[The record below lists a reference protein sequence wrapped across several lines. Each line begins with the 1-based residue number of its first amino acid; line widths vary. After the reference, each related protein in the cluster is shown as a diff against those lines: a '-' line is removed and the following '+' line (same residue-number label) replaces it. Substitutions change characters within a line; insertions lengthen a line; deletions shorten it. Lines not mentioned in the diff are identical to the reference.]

1 MFLVEE
7 INVNVTDIDGK
18 EYIELDT
25 VEVKGSKYVYL
36 VSTNDDKDFL
46 INKIVLDN
54 GKEYYESLESNEEF
68 QIVLLNFIKKNKS
81 VINEL

>member
-1 MFLVEE
+1 MEE
-7 INVNVTDIDGK
+7 INVNVTDIDCK

>member
-1 MFLVEE
+1 MEE
-7 INVNVTDIDGK
+7 INVNVTDTDGK

>member
-1 MFLVEE
+1 MEE

-25 VEVKGSKYVYL
+25 IEVNGSKYVYL

-46 INKIVLDN
+46 INKIVVDN
-54 GKEYYESLESNEEF
+54 GKEYYEGLESNEEF
-68 QIVLLNFIKKNKS
+68 QIVLLNFIKKNKN

>member
-1 MFLVEE
+1 MEE

-81 VINEL
+81 VIDEL

>member
-1 MFLVEE
+1 MEE

-25 VEVKGSKYVYL
+25 AEVKGSKYVYL

>member
-1 MFLVEE
+1 MEE
-7 INVNVTDIDGK
+7 INVNVTNIDGK

>member
-1 MFLVEE
+1 MEE

-54 GKEYYESLESNEEF
+54 GKEYYESLESNE
-68 QIVLLNFIKKNKS
+68 
-81 VINEL
+81 

>member
-1 MFLVEE
+1 MEE

-25 VEVKGSKYVYL
+25 VEVNDSKYVYL
-36 VSTNDDKDFL
+36 VSTNGDKDFL

-54 GKEYYESLESNEEF
+54 GKEYYEGLESNEEF

>member
-1 MFLVEE
+1 MEE

>member
-1 MFLVEE
+1 VEE

-46 INKIVLDN
+46 INKIVLNN

>member
-1 MFLVEE
+1 MEE

-36 VSTNDDKDFL
+36 VSTNDDKNFL

-81 VINEL
+81 VINES

>member
-1 MFLVEE
+1 MEE

-25 VEVKGSKYVYL
+25 VEDKGSKYVYL

-54 GKEYYESLESNEEF
+54 GKEYYESIESNEEF

>member
-1 MFLVEE
+1 MEE

-18 EYIELDT
+18 KYIELDT
-25 VEVKGSKYVYL
+25 VEVNNNKYVYL

-46 INKIVLDN
+46 INKIVVDN
-54 GKEYYESLESNEEF
+54 GKEYYEGLESNEEF

-81 VINEL
+81 VISEL

>member
-1 MFLVEE
+1 MEE

-46 INKIVLDN
+46 INKIVLAN

>member
-1 MFLVEE
+1 MEE

-25 VEVKGSKYVYL
+25 VEVNGSKYVYL
-36 VSTNDDKDFL
+36 VSTNDDKAFL
-46 INKIVLDN
+46 INKIVVDN
-54 GKEYYESLESNEEF
+54 GKEYYEGLESNEEF
-68 QIVLLNFIKKNKS
+68 QIVLLNFIKKNKN

>member
-1 MFLVEE
+1 MEE

-25 VEVKGSKYVYL
+25 VEVNNSKYVYL

-46 INKIVLDN
+46 INKIVIDN
-54 GKEYYESLESNEEF
+54 GKEYYEGLESNEEF

>member
-1 MFLVEE
+1 MEE

-68 QIVLLNFIKKNKS
+68 QIVLLNFIKRTK
-81 VINEL
+81 VL

>member
-1 MFLVEE
+1 MEE

-25 VEVKGSKYVYL
+25 VEVNNNKYIYL

-46 INKIVLDN
+46 INKIVIDN
-54 GKEYYESLESNEEF
+54 EKEYYEGLESNEEF

-81 VINEL
+81 IINEL

>member
-1 MFLVEE
+1 MEE

-25 VEVKGSKYVYL
+25 VEVNGSKYVYL

>member
-1 MFLVEE
+1 MEE

-54 GKEYYESLESNEEF
+54 EKEYYESLESNEEF

>member
-1 MFLVEE
+1 MEE

-25 VEVKGSKYVYL
+25 VEVKDSKYVYL

-54 GKEYYESLESNEEF
+54 GKEYYESLENNEEF

>member
-1 MFLVEE
+1 MEE

-25 VEVKGSKYVYL
+25 IEVKGSKYVYL

-46 INKIVLDN
+46 INKMVLDN

>member
-1 MFLVEE
+1 MEE

-81 VINEL
+81 VFNEL

>member
-1 MFLVEE
+1 MEE

-25 VEVKGSKYVYL
+25 VEVKDSKYVYL
-36 VSTNDDKDFL
+36 VSTNDEKDFL

>member
-1 MFLVEE
+1 MEE

-25 VEVKGSKYVYL
+25 VEVKGSNYVYL

>member
-1 MFLVEE
+1 MDE

>member
-1 MFLVEE
+1 MEE

-46 INKIVLDN
+46 INKTVLDN

-68 QIVLLNFIKKNKS
+68 QIALLNFIKKNKS

>member
-1 MFLVEE
+1 MEE

-18 EYIELDT
+18 EYIDLDT

>member
-1 MFLVEE
+1 MEE

-68 QIVLLNFIKKNKS
+68 QIVLLNFIK
-81 VINEL
+81 

>member
-1 MFLVEE
+1 MEE

-25 VEVKGSKYVYL
+25 VEVKDSKYVYL

-81 VINEL
+81 IINEL

>member
-1 MFLVEE
+1 MEE
-7 INVNVTDIDGK
+7 INVNVNVTDIDGK

>member
-1 MFLVEE
+1 MEE

-36 VSTNDDKDFL
+36 VSTNDDKYFL

>member
-1 MFLVEE
+1 MEE

-25 VEVKGSKYVYL
+25 VEVNNNKYIYL

-46 INKIVLDN
+46 INKIVIDN
-54 GKEYYESLESNEEF
+54 GKEYYEGLESNEEF

-81 VINEL
+81 IINEL

>member
-1 MFLVEE
+1 MEE

-25 VEVKGSKYVYL
+25 VEVNGSKYVYL

-54 GKEYYESLESNEEF
+54 GKEYYEGLESNEEF
-68 QIVLLNFIKKNKS
+68 QIVLLNFIKKNKN

>member
-1 MFLVEE
+1 MEE

-18 EYIELDT
+18 EYTELDT
-25 VEVKGSKYVYL
+25 VEVNGSKYVYL

-46 INKIVLDN
+46 INKIVVDN
-54 GKEYYESLESNEEF
+54 GKEYYEGLESNEEF
-68 QIVLLNFIKKNKS
+68 QIVLLNFIKKNKN

>member
-1 MFLVEE
+1 MEE

-81 VINEL
+81 VINGL

>member
-1 MFLVEE
+1 MEE

-36 VSTNDDKDFL
+36 VSTNEDKDFL
-46 INKIVLDN
+46 INKIVFDN

>member
-1 MFLVEE
+1 MEE
-7 INVNVTDIDGK
+7 INVNITDIDGK

-25 VEVKGSKYVYL
+25 VEVNNNKYIYL

-46 INKIVLDN
+46 INKIVVDN
-54 GKEYYESLESNEEF
+54 GKEYYEGLESNEEF

>member
-1 MFLVEE
+1 MEE

-68 QIVLLNFIKKNKS
+68 QIALLNFIKKNKS